1 MNLWNYFGRLF
12 RRIFVPA
19 ALVALITLGVG
30 LLVMP
35 ATGHRQLWAEARASL
50 LYFENF
56 ELINSQ
62 LAYGAAGP
70 ETSPFQHFW
79 SLAVQGQFYLI
90 WPLITVIAVLVAR
103 AIRSSAPLVLA
114 IISTLI
120 FLASF
125 TYAIYVGSYNQAEAY
140 LMTETRAWQLA
151 FGALLALFISTLRLP
166 RMLRPVGSW
175 VGVALIVSCGF
186 VLDGAQL
193 FPGPWALWP
202 LLGLVLVLISA
213 GPDGG
218 NHDPSYTATRL
229 LSSRPFGWVADH
241 AYALYLWHWP
251 LLFYY
256 LQIRDREAVG
266 IRGATLILLASLFL
280 AMLTH
285 RFVERPLQHHGGKP
299 QSHGLLRN
307 KPTVLTGAASLVT
320 LAVLTTQLAPSRADL
335 DQAFGDL
342 DPAVYPGAAV
352 ELQDEEPPD
361 ADVFPQPEDAAD
373 YRAAYHFR
381 NCTQKMGNNPGT
393 DEVLVCDDE
402 EAPESPT
409 ATVVLAGGS
418 HAGHL
423 EDAFKTLARKYDWEV
438 LIVLKPGCV
447 FSGSANQPGDMCTAW
462 NNNFIGWLNNNDVD
476 LVVAPGTRHEAEEDR
491 ENIPDRAEEWWERIT
506 ATDTELLLIRGT
518 PRSEHDLPSCLAE
531 GGSPHE
537 CGPSALALHQPNP
550 LNSIELPDGVQHIDL
565 TDAVCPAIHDESASR
580 CDAVVGNILVTFDSN
595 HLTRPFSQSLAPV
608 IEEQMQ
614 DTFPHLL
621 R

>member
-1 MNLWNYFGRLF
+1 
-12 RRIFVPA
+12 
-19 ALVALITLGVG
+19 
-30 LLVMP
+30 MP

-114 IISTLI
+114 MISTLI

-218 NHDPSYTATRL
+218 NHDPWNTATRL

-251 LLFYY
+251 LLIYY
-256 LQIRDREAVG
+256 LQLRDREAVG
-266 IRGATLILLASLFL
+266 IRGATLFSS
-280 AMLTH
+280 
-285 RFVERPLQHHGGKP
+285 RPYSWQC
-299 QSHGLLRN
+299 SR
-307 KPTVLTGAASLVT
+307 TGSWNGPYSITA
-320 LAVLTTQLAPSRADL
+320 
-335 DQAFGDL
+335 
-342 DPAVYPGAAV
+342 
-352 ELQDEEPPD
+352 EN
-361 ADVFPQPEDAAD
+361 
-373 YRAAYHFR
+373 H
-381 NCTQKMGNNPGT
+381 
-393 DEVLVCDDE
+393 
-402 EAPESPT
+402 SPT
-409 ATVVLAGGS
+409 ACCVISRQCLPVLPVS
-418 HAGHL
+418 
-423 EDAFKTLARKYDWEV
+423 
-438 LIVLKPGCV
+438 
-447 FSGSANQPGDMCTAW
+447 
-462 NNNFIGWLNNNDVD
+462 
-476 LVVAPGTRHEAEEDR
+476 
-491 ENIPDRAEEWWERIT
+491 
-506 ATDTELLLIRGT
+506 
-518 PRSEHDLPSCLAE
+518 
-531 GGSPHE
+531 
-537 CGPSALALHQPNP
+537 
-550 LNSIELPDGVQHIDL
+550 
-565 TDAVCPAIHDESASR
+565 SR
-580 CDAVVGNILVTFDSN
+580 W
-595 HLTRPFSQSLAPV
+595 PY
-608 IEEQMQ
+608 
-614 DTFPHLL
+614 
-621 R
+621 